1 MNKPIGVTVIA
12 QLPEVLD
19 DKTMQELG
27 GELQGSLQPR
37 QSQIHAEAG
46 QVQMYG
52 DSPQLEDGLRVGG
65 EQVNYNIAFV
75 QQEKT
80 TAIYLGA
87 PVIYQQY

>member
-1 MNKPIGVTVIA
+1 
-12 QLPEVLD
+12 
-19 DKTMQELG
+19 
-27 GELQGSLQPR
+27 
-37 QSQIHAEAG
+37 
-46 QVQMYG
+46 MYG

-75 QQEKT
+75 QREKT